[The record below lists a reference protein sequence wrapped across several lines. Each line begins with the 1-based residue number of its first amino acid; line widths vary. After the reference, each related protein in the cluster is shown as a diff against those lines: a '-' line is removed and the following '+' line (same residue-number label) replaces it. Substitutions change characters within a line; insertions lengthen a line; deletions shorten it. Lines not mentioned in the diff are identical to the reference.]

1 MQVLPEGFALPPL
14 PYLLALV
21 VGLSAVSYVLYRR
34 GPELT
39 DRHVLALAPWMVTG
53 SALHVAY
60 ALGVLPPVLEPLMGT
75 PSVYLSV
82 AVVAG
87 GVWVV
92 ADSVNWPVPSALAA
106 TGVVAAIPAVGLP
119 VASALSSGSFRPFW
133 STVAFV
139 VSVVLGAAAWAALR
153 AVRPETAVTR
163 WAGAL
168 AVFGHTLDGVST
180 AVGLDVLPFGER
192 TPLSRLIFEFAAEL
206 PTADL
211 IGSGWLFVAVKLLL
225 AGVVV
230 TLMAEYVH
238 EEPSEGFLLLA
249 LVAAVGLGPGVHNL
263 ILFAVA

>member
-21 VGLSAVSYVLYRR
+21 VGLAAVGYAFYRR
-34 GPELT
+34 RPALT

-60 ALGVLPPVLEPLMGT
+60 ALGVLPAVVDPLMGT
-75 PSVYLSV
+75 PSVYLTV
-82 AVVAG
+82 GVVAG

-92 ADSVNWPVPSALAA
+92 ADALNWPVPTALAV

-119 VASALSSGSFRPFW
+119 VSAALAAGSFSPFW
-133 STVAFV
+133 STVALV
-139 VSVVLGAAAWAALR
+139 VSLVLAAVAWTALKTI
-153 AVRPETAVTR
+153 RPETTVTH

-180 AVGLDVLPFGER
+180 AVGLDVLSFGER

-206 PTADL
+206 PTADI
-211 IGSGWLFVAVKLLL
+211 IGTGWLFVLVKLLL
-225 AGVVV
+225 AGFVVSI
-230 TLMAEYVH
+230 MADYVR
-238 EEPSEGFLLLA
+238 EEPSEGLLLLT

>member
-1 MQVLPEGFALPPL
+1 MQVLPEGFALPPP

-21 VGLSAVSYVLYRR
+21 VGLSVVSYALYRR
-34 GPELT
+34 RPALT

-60 ALGVLPPVLEPLMGT
+60 ALGTLPPVIEPLMGT

-92 ADSVNWPVPSALAA
+92 ADSLNRPVPTSVAVA
-106 TGVVAAIPAVGLP
+106 GVVATVPAVGLP
-119 VASALSSGSFRPFW
+119 LASALSAGSFQPFW
-133 STVAFV
+133 STVALV
-139 VSVVLGAAAWAALR
+139 VSLLLGAAAWVALK
-153 AVRPETAVTR
+153 AVRPETALTR

-180 AVGLDVLPFGER
+180 AVGLDILSFGER

-211 IGSGWLFVAVKLLL
+211 VGTGWLFVTVKLLL

-230 TLMAEYVH
+230 SLMADYVR

>member
-21 VGLSAVSYVLYRR
+21 VGLAAVGYALYRR
-34 GPELT
+34 RPAFT

-60 ALGVLPPVLEPLMGT
+60 ALGVLPPVIEPLMGT

-92 ADSVNWPVPSALAA
+92 ADAADVAVPTTLAA
-106 TGVVAAIPAVGLP
+106 SGVVAAVPAVGLP
-119 VASALSSGSFRPFW
+119 VAAALSSGSFQPFW
-133 STVAFV
+133 SIVALA
-139 VSVVLGAAAWAALR
+139 VSLALGAAVWFGLKT
-153 AVRPETAVTR
+153 VRPETAVTR

-168 AVFGHTLDGVST
+168 AVFGHALDGVST
-180 AVGLDVLPFGER
+180 AVGLDVLSFGER

-206 PTADL
+206 PTAEL
-211 IGSGWLFVAVKLLL
+211 IGSGWLFVVVKLLL

-230 TLMAEYVH
+230 SLMADYVRD
-238 EEPSEGFLLLA
+238 EPGEGFLLLT

-263 ILFAVA
+263 VLFAVA

>member
-21 VGLSAVSYVLYRR
+21 VGLAAVGYALYRR
-34 GPELT
+34 RPTLAE
-39 DRHVLALAPWMVTG
+39 RHVLALAPWMVTG

-60 ALGVLPPVLEPLMGT
+60 ALGTLPAAIEPLMGT

-92 ADSVNWPVPSALAA
+92 ADAADKPVPVTLAA
-106 TGVVAAIPAVGLP
+106 AGVAAAIPAVWFP
-119 VASALSSGSFRPFW
+119 VAAALSVGSFQPFW
-133 STVAFV
+133 STVALV
-139 VSVVLGAAAWAALR
+139 VSLALGAAAWVALKT
-153 AVRPETAVTR
+153 VRPETALTG

-180 AVGLDVLPFGER
+180 AVGLDVLSFGER

-211 IGSGWLFVAVKLLL
+211 VGTGWLFVLVKLLL

-230 TLMAEYVH
+230 SLMAAYVRD
-238 EEPSEGFLLLA
+238 EPGEGFLLLT
-249 LVAAVGLGPGVHNL
+249 LIAAVGLGPGVHNL